1 MYIYLEEEEE
11 EEEED
16 GVRIAFEEFSYPS
29 AGGII
34 SEGEKPLDRE
44 AELGPLG
51 SIIRIRLLFISRSL
65 RHNSSISCK
74 IHAIDSLRHPA
85 MRACVH

>member
-1 MYIYLEEEEE
+1 MYIYLQVEE

-16 GVRIAFEEFSYPS
+16 GVRIAFDSP
-29 AGGII
+29 APLQ
-34 SEGEKPLDRE
+34 EGEKPN
-44 AELGPLG
+44 LGGGKKPLERPSSATG
-51 SIIRIRLLFISRSL
+51 SSIRIRLLFISRSL